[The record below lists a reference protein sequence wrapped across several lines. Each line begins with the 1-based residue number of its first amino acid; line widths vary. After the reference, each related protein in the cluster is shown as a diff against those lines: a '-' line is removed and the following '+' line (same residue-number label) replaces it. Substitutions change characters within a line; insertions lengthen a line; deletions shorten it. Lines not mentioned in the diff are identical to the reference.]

1 MNNLK
6 SKKVLILSCG
16 TGGGH
21 NSAARA
27 VREYLLEKNVEA
39 DFIEYL
45 EITSKKI
52 KDKINELY
60 ISSTHNNGVV
70 FEKIYGLG
78 KLYQKTKLKSPIYQL
93 NWLNRNRL
101 YEYIKENGYN
111 YIVATHLFPAQAL
124 TAIKKEHE
132 IHFMAVATDYVSIPF
147 WEETDPDYFIIPN
160 KDLIKDFEE
169 KGIAKEKL
177 LPLGIPVGKAFETKY
192 DKDNVKKTLKLNL
205 NEKYIL
211 ILTGSM
217 GFGNVTQMLEKLL
230 NEVKDVNFIV
240 SCGTNKKLYDD
251 LKAKYKNTNNVIII
265 PYTKNIN
272 TYMKASDIIL
282 SKPGGL
288 TTTEIATLRKPFI
301 HTMPIPGCENDN
313 ANFFANRKMSLKCDT
328 IDEVV
333 EKTKEL
339 ILNEKLQKELVQNQ
353 EKYIDIKASKKIA
366 NKIIEEMEK

>member
-1 MNNLK
+1 MSNIE

-78 KLYQKTKLKSPIYQL
+78 KLYQKTKLKSPVYQL

-101 YEYIKENGYN
+101 YEYIKENKYD

-160 KDLIKDFEE
+160 KDLIKDFEK

-177 LPLGIPVGKAFETKY
+177 LPLGIPVGKAFATNY
-192 DKDNVKKTLKLNL
+192 DKNDAREELKLNQ

-217 GFGNVTQMLEKLL
+217 GFGNVTKMLEELINK
-230 NEVKDVNFIV
+230 VKDVNFIV
-240 SCGTNKKLYDD
+240 SCGTNNKLHDE
-251 LKAKYKNTNNVIII
+251 LQEKYKNRNNIIII
-265 PYTKNIN
+265 PFTKNIN
-272 TYMKASDIIL
+272 IYMKASDIIL

-313 ANFFANRKMSLKCDT
+313 ANFFESRKMSLKCNT
-328 IDEVV
+328 LEEVV

-339 ILNEKLQKELVQNQ
+339 ISDEKLQKELVKNQ
-353 EKYIDIKASKKIA
+353 EKYIDIKASEKIA
-366 NKIIEEMEK
+366 NKIIEEIEK